1 MYCSGCGSEIQAGL
15 NYCSRCG
22 RRVAEESK
30 SGNPAWTN
38 PLVIVGNTVG
48 VGFVAFIFVLL
59 VLVRNGVAADALFGI
74 TLVYFAALV
83 GICLMLFRQARLL
96 SKDKAAELKPS
107 EPSYI
112 KPATTAQLPE
122 PTQGPA
128 TVTENTTR
136 TLDEV
141 AIGKRQF

>member
-1 MYCSGCGSEIQAGL
+1 MYCSGCASEIQTGL

-30 SGNPAWTN
+30 WGSYRTN
-38 PLVIVGNTVG
+38 PLTIVGNTVG

-59 VLVRNGVAADALFGI
+59 VLVRNGITGDVLFGI
-74 TLVYFAALV
+74 TLVYFGALIA
-83 GICLMLFRQARLL
+83 ICLMLFWQARLL
-96 SKDKAAELKPS
+96 AKDKVAELRQT
-107 EPSYI
+107 EPAYI

-122 PTQGPA
+122 SAQTPA
-128 TVTENTTR
+128 SVTENTTR

-141 AIGKRQF
+141 TVGQREF

>member
-22 RRVAEESK
+22 RRVTEESK
-30 SGNPAWTN
+30 WGSHRTN
-38 PLVIVGNTVG
+38 PLTIIGNTVG

-59 VLVRNGVAADALFGI
+59 VLVRYGVQGDVLFGI

-83 GICLMLFRQARLL
+83 GICMMLFWQSRLL
-96 SKDKAAELKPS
+96 TKDKTAEMGHQDPQ
-107 EPSYI
+107 YI
-112 KPATTAQLPE
+112 KPATTAQLTE

-128 TVTENTTR
+128 SVTENTTR

-141 AIGKRQF
+141 SVGQRQF